1 MLNKFIAEGNLTRDP
16 EISKINDKYTVCKF
30 GIAINNPYKE
40 NEPTYI
46 DVEAWN
52 KLADN
57 CGKFL
62 EKGRK
67 VIVEGRLE
75 LKRWETKE
83 QEKRTKLFCAAERV
97 HFLSDQKD
105 ADQSPNQSHSPA
117 EQETGAQSKEEGDK
131 VLEEIPF

>member
-52 KLADN
+52 KLAEN
-57 CGKFL
+57 CEKFL

-105 ADQSPNQSHSPA
+105 ADQKSTSQPNKLPQQA
-117 EQETGAQSKEEGDK
+117 EEGDE

>member
-16 EISKINDKYTVCKF
+16 EISQINDKYTVCKF
-30 GIAINNPYKE
+30 GIAVNNPYKE

-52 KLADN
+52 KLAEN
-57 CGKFL
+57 CEKFL

-75 LKRWETKE
+75 LKRWETKQ

-97 HFLSDQKD
+97 HFTGQKD
-105 ADQSPNQSHSPA
+105 SDDKTG
-117 EQETGAQSKEEGDK
+117 ETSSTREAISSKEEDEA
-131 VLEEIPF
+131 LEEIPF

>member
-16 EISKINDKYTVCKF
+16 EVSKINDKYTVCKF

-57 CGKFL
+57 CSKFL

-97 HFLSDQKD
+97 HFLSD
-105 ADQSPNQSHSPA
+105 
-117 EQETGAQSKEEGDK
+117 SKETTPSVTEGVTEEAEEEDD

>member
-16 EISKINDKYTVCKF
+16 EVSQINDKYTVCKF

-40 NEPTYI
+40 NEPTYV

-52 KLADN
+52 KLAEN
-57 CGKFL
+57 CDKFL

-97 HFLSDQKD
+97 HFLGDTGNQDQATEPK
-105 ADQSPNQSHSPA
+105 QKEVKS
-117 EQETGAQSKEEGDK
+117 ETQEDDL
-131 VLEEIPF
+131 LEEIPF

>member
-16 EISKINDKYTVCKF
+16 EVSKINDKYTVCKF

-40 NEPTYI
+40 KEPTYI

-52 KLADN
+52 KLAEN
-57 CGKFL
+57 CDKFL

-97 HFLSDQKD
+97 HFLSDANNQEQQAQPSEQK
-105 ADQSPNQSHSPA
+105 SESKT
-117 EQETGAQSKEEGDK
+117 QEDD